1 MDDMSRSAASP
12 RPTLRSFWHDLPREG
27 RLLLSTVV
35 VDALGIGFV
44 LPFGVVYLHE
54 VRDLPLA
61 TVGVLLAVPS
71 AIALALLGPIGSV
84 IDRWGPRRLQ
94 IGALAMNL
102 LGSALL
108 AFAGTAAQ
116 AAVAYALLGVGQA
129 VFWPASQSLVASVI
143 PAGIRQRY
151 YGTNFTVLNLGIG
164 VGGLASGLF
173 VSEAHPWTFQ
183 AIYLANALSFLAP
196 MSVLALPLRH
206 VGNAVVHSTQAA
218 DGGSDGGAAGGS
230 DGGADGSARAAAP
243 SGSYR
248 LVLRDRSFRRFLV
261 VVFFGAFVG
270 YAQFEAGWT
279 AYARTVAHAST
290 QLIGVAFAVNTATI
304 VLLQL
309 VVIQRIEGRRRT
321 RVLMLMSA
329 VWALSW
335 SLMGLAG
342 LVPGSVA
349 AAVLLTGSMGVFALG
364 ETFQSPV
371 VPAITND
378 LAPEHLRGRYNA
390 VGSGVFQVAAI
401 VGPVVAGFLLGHQ
414 QRVGF
419 VAVLLAGCAAMI
431 GVLVR
436 LERVIPA
443 IANGLPAPM
452 AEPEAGAPSDA
463 ALTDGSPSDAAPVE
477 EEPVAATEPALSC

>member
-1 MDDMSRSAASP
+1 MSRSTGST

-54 VRDLPLA
+54 VRDLPLT

-108 AFAGTAAQ
+108 AFATTPAR
-116 AAVAYALLGVGQA
+116 AAVAYALFGVGQA
-129 VFWPASQSLVASVI
+129 VFWPASQSLVAAVI

-183 AIYLANALSFLAP
+183 AIYLANAGSFLAP
-196 MSVLALPLRH
+196 LTVLALPLRH
-206 VGNAVVHSTQAA
+206 VGNAVVRP
-218 DGGSDGGAAGGS
+218 AAGGDAS
-230 DGGADGSARAAAP
+230 DGASPATP

-248 LVLRDRSFRRFLV
+248 LVLRDAAFRRFLV

-279 AYARTVAHAST
+279 AYARTVAQAST

-349 AAVLLTGSMGVFALG
+349 GAVLLTGSMGVFALG

-390 VGSGVFQVAAI
+390 VGSGVFQVAA
-401 VGPVVAGFLLGHQ
+401 VLGPVVAGFLLGHH
-414 QRVGF
+414 QRAGF

-443 IANGLPAPM
+443 AANGLAV
-452 AEPEAGAPSDA
+452 AEPEPHLPRVPVDA
-463 ALTDGSPSDAAPVE
+463 
-477 EEPVAATEPALSC
+477 EPALSCQ